1 MHFHAIYV
9 PCSCDSHAL
18 PCYSHAF
25 IDVLARPLPFA
36 DKPAALFL
44 LVDGLR
50 NASAAEWCAK
60 RFHTHLLPRLSA
72 FHSDPDDN
80 EVVQV
85 VKDALAHLEHA
96 LLDSPARY
104 AGCSVALAL
113 LMGSRLVIC
122 TLGACRAVLCS
133 PPEVAK
139 KGPAKGWSCRQ
150 LEGATHLVGHNRLDM
165 LSAQRRRRLEAYG
178 PLDFELHKP
187 LKASS
192 PSESDL
198 EGLSEAERAVKRALR
213 AANPFAALGL
223 SRNEA
228 MGGGA
233 GVGKTAVEAQSLYR
247 SHEA

>member
-1 MHFHAIYV
+1 M
-9 PCSCDSHAL
+9 
-18 PCYSHAF
+18 
-25 IDVLARPLPFA
+25 
-36 DKPAALFL
+36 
-44 LVDGLR
+44 DGLR

-80 EVVQV
+80 EVVAV
-85 VKDALAHLEHA
+85 VKDALAHLDHA
-96 LLDSPARY
+96 LLDSVARY
-104 AGCSVALAL
+104 AGCSLAVAL

-133 PPEVAK
+133 PPEANK
-139 KGPAKGWSCRQ
+139 KGPAKGWSCRS
-150 LEGATHLVGHNRLDM
+150 LEGASHLVGHNRLDIAQ
-165 LSAQRRRRLEAYG
+165 AQRRRRLEAYG
-178 PLDFELHKP
+178 PLDEAKE

-192 PSESDL
+192 PSEAT
-198 EGLSEAERAVKRALR
+198 LSELSERHRAVQRALR

-233 GVGKTAVEAQSLYR
+233 GVGKTAVEVRASMLSSALSSMLSIAISMCFVMFR
-247 SHEA
+247 SRCSMVFIVFFQNL